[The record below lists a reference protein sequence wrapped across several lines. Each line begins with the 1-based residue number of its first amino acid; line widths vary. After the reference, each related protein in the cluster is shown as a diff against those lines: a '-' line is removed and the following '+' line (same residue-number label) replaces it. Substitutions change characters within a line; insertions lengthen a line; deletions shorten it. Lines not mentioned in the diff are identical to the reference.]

1 MTQSNHLTCLDLFL
15 VSWQNTMKFEQ
26 IIGEELWPDWRRQ
39 QSYLAKIVLTMK
51 NLYSMQNST
60 FEQKLQNGEWISPFR
75 IFLKNKKM
83 SRLKHEFNLN
93 VAFWLTF
100 PGLRR
105 KSKSKFLQIKSKI
118 SSFNLMLHSLHS
130 NMLPWN
136 KESRRCEV
144 GGAALPAPPISTK
157 SEMCT

>member
-1 MTQSNHLTCLDLFL
+1 MIWHNRINSCQLLNMSRFVLSFMKKYYEIWANNRRRTLAWLT
-15 VSWQNTMKFEQ
+15 
-26 IIGEELWPDWRRQ
+26 WRRQ

-83 SRLKHEFNLN
+83 SHSKHEFNLN

-105 KSKSKFLQIKSKI
+105 NPNFYKSKI
-118 SSFNLMLHSLHS
+118 SSFNLMLHSLHFS
-130 NMLPWN
+130 Q
-136 KESRRCEV
+136 
-144 GGAALPAPPISTK
+144 
-157 SEMCT
+157 